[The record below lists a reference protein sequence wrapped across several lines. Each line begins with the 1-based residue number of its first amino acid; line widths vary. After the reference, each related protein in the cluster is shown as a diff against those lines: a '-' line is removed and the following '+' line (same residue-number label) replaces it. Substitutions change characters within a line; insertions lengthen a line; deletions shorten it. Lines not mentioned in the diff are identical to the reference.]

1 MIHLCTEISKYIM
14 IILFAVYTY
23 YSYAVLKVRNEER
36 QKRIYKS
43 QTTCMFLI
51 HLDAYVVLLAADP
64 GLEIL
69 IFCGAR
75 VAFVLLLF
83 LRSRTLVF
91 CSKIRYTGLKSYW
104 MNQPA
109 GTAPGRQTDCNGGSV
124 CAR

>member
-64 GLEIL
+64 GL
-69 IFCGAR
+69 
-75 VAFVLLLF
+75 
-83 LRSRTLVF
+83 
-91 CSKIRYTGLKSYW
+91 KS
-104 MNQPA
+104 
-109 GTAPGRQTDCNGGSV
+109 
-124 CAR
+124 